1 MTGTDTARAQHG
13 WRYYGWWGI
22 VFATLV
28 FISVTNG
35 LTIGGIQ
42 AFDPHLLQAL
52 QIERAPLKL
61 GDAIQLGT
69 AAVFTLLSGWAADRF
84 GVRPVM
90 TIGVLLLSGAFYG
103 LGHVETVGG
112 LYMLRFLMGLGLA
125 GAGLA
130 VCVVIVSR
138 WFISSR
144 GLALGVM
151 LAGTSLG
158 SGILPSVFTRLIETY
173 EWRDAASMAALA
185 PLLLLPIIWLAIKE
199 WPRRIG
205 LAPYGADSP
214 AGSEQLAGPLLTYR
228 DIISRKQFWLIGLG
242 AFATFYSILGISN
255 NLFLHSRDLGFT
267 ATESAALFAP
277 LFIMGLI
284 GKVVSGFL
292 SDVLGRKRVWI
303 LSLVLMLIGALLLL
317 TLQKSLVMFA
327 IALFGFG
334 WGGNYSLLQ
343 AISADAFGSRSLGR
357 VMGAITVLDAG
368 GGALGPWITSLL
380 YDAYGSYTAGFGLI
394 CVLIAVAIV
403 FAMVLRVSAPV
414 PSVAVTS
421 AV

>member
-1 MTGTDTARAQHG
+1 MTGIDTTRAQHG

-22 VFATLV
+22 VFATLI

-52 QIERAPLKL
+52 QIDRAPLKF

-69 AAVFTLLSGWAADRF
+69 AAIFTLLSGWAADRF

-103 LGHVETVGG
+103 LGYVETVGG
-112 LYMLRFLMGLGLA
+112 LYVLRFVMGLGLA

-144 GLALGVM
+144 GLAMGVM

-173 EWRDAASMAALA
+173 EWRDAASMSALA
-185 PLLLLPIIWLAIKE
+185 PLLLLPIIWFAIKE
-199 WPRRIG
+199 WPARIG
-205 LAPYGADSP
+205 LAPYGAEGP

-228 DIISRKQFWLIGLG
+228 DIISRKQFWLIGIG
-242 AFATFYSILGISN
+242 AFATFYSILGIAN

-267 ATESAALFAP
+267 ATESAALFVP
-277 LFIMGLI
+277 LFIMGLV
-284 GKVVSGFL
+284 GKVISGFL
-292 SDVLGRKRVWI
+292 SDLLGRKRVWI
-303 LSLVLMLIGALLLL
+303 LSLVLMLLGALMLL

-394 CVLIAVAIV
+394 CVMIAVAIV
-403 FAMVLRVSAPV
+403 FALVLKIRAP
-414 PSVAVTS
+414 VTS
-421 AV
+421 AAVMPAG

>member
-22 VFATLV
+22 VFAALI

-69 AAVFTLLSGWAADRF
+69 AAIFTLLSGWAADRF

-103 LGHVETVGG
+103 LGQVETVGG
-112 LYMLRFLMGLGLA
+112 LYVLRFLMGLGLA

-185 PLLLLPIIWLAIKE
+185 PLLLLPIIWFAFKE
-199 WPRRIG
+199 WPARIG

-214 AGSEQLAGPLLTYR
+214 AGGEQLAGPLLTYR
-228 DIISRKQFWLIGLG
+228 DIVSRKQFWLIGIG

-267 ATESAALFAP
+267 ATESAALFVP
-277 LFIMGLI
+277 LFIMGLV
-284 GKVVSGFL
+284 GKVISGFL

-303 LSLVLMLIGALLLL
+303 LSLVLMLLGALMLL
-317 TLQKSLVMFA
+317 TLQKSLIMFA

-380 YDAYGSYTAGFGLI
+380 YDSYGSYTAGFGLI

-403 FAMVLRVSAPV
+403 FAMVLKVRAPV
-414 PSVAVTS
+414 PSVAVMP